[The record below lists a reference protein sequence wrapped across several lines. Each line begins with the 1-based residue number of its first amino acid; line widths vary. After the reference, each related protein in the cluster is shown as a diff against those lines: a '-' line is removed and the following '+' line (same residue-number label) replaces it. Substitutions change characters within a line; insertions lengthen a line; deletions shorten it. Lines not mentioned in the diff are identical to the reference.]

1 MTQSVGTG
9 STSTTR
15 GKRQMRFL
23 AVGGICY
30 LITIGINF
38 LLKWTVLEEKPTTA
52 LLIATTIASVV
63 SYSLNK
69 RWTFS
74 SRGSKHPG
82 VEAFLFSVVTGIGIV
97 INSVPLYISRYALGF
112 EHPPHSLLFQE
123 VADFVSGP
131 ILGTA
136 LAMVF
141 RWMAMDLIV
150 FVERKADDA

>member
-15 GKRQMRFL
+15 GRRQMRFL

-30 LITIGINF
+30 IITIGINF
-38 LLKWTVLEEKPTTA
+38 LLKWTVLESKPTTA
-52 LLIATTIASVV
+52 LLIATTIASIV

-74 SRGSKHPG
+74 SRGGKHPG
-82 VEAFLFSVVTGIGIV
+82 IEAFLFAAVTGIGIV

-112 EHPPHSLLFQE
+112 EHPPHSLFFQE
-123 VADFVSGP
+123 VADFISGP
-131 ILGTA
+131 IIGTA

-141 RWMAMDLIV
+141 RWVAMDLIV
-150 FVERKADDA
+150 FVERKADDE

>member
-1 MTQSVGTG
+1 MTQSVDTG
-9 STSTTR
+9 STATTR

-30 LITIGINF
+30 IITIGLNF
-38 LLKWTVLEEKPTTA
+38 LLKWTVLEEKPTTS
-52 LLIATTIASVV
+52 LLIATTIASII

-74 SRGSKHPG
+74 SRGSNHPG
-82 VEAFLFSVVTGIGIV
+82 VEAFLFAVVTGIGIV
-97 INSVPLYISRYALGF
+97 INSVPLYISRYVLGF
-112 EHPPHSLLFQE
+112 EHPPYSLLFQE

-141 RWMAMDLIV
+141 RWVAMDLIV
-150 FVERKADDA
+150 FVERKADAA